1 MSILNSDEKKRT
13 NYDVSVTSVKKL
25 NKGYGFTLIVNGVS
39 IYQMRAYEYK
49 NSQGEEKVSINFP
62 SYKMGDDFVNYVFF
76 PMDTETRAKIVSEIA
91 KQLKNA

>member
-13 NYDVSVTSVKKL
+13 NYDVFVTSVKKL
-25 NKGYGFTLIVNGVS
+25 NKGYGFTLIVNGVR

>member
-25 NKGYGFTLIVNGVS
+25 NKGYGFTLNVNGVS

-76 PMDTETRAKIVSEIA
+76 PMDSETRAKIVSEIA